1 MLPPAE
7 VPNPEL
13 PPGPQTAIPTSKL
26 KLLDQVR
33 REIRLRHY
41 SLRTE
46 EAYVDW
52 IKRFLHFH
60 KAKAAPHPS
69 GSGEASGWRHPRDLG
84 AAEVR
89 QFLEHLAA
97 DRNVA
102 AATQNQALNALVF
115 LYHGVLKIKL
125 GELGEYLR
133 ANKPGRLPV
142 VLARPEAQRL
152 LAALP
157 GTHQLIG
164 QLLYGTGLRLLECLR
179 LRIKDVDFARNQVTV
194 RDGKG
199 FKDRVTM
206 LPDKLKDELQRHL
219 ERVKLLHEQDLA
231 QGGGRVYLPYALAEK
246 YPNANREWAW
256 QYVFP
261 AKTVSTDPRTGERRR
276 HHVHENA
283 VQKAIKEAV
292 RLAGLSKPANCH
304 CLRHSFATHL
314 LEAGY
319 DIRTVQELL
328 GHKDVATTQIYT
340 HVMQKPGL
348 GVRSPLNG

>member
-1 MLPPAE
+1 MLPLGE
-7 VPNPEL
+7 DPNPEL
-13 PPGPQTAIPTSKL
+13 TRRPQPAVPSSKP

-52 IKRFLHFH
+52 IQRYIQFH
-60 KAKAAPHPS
+60 KAKPAPDPS
-69 GSGEASGWRHPRDLG
+69 GGGEASGWRHPRDMG

-97 DRNVA
+97 DNNVA

-115 LYHGVLKIKL
+115 LYQGVLKIKL
-125 GELGEYLR
+125 GELGEYAR
-133 ANKPGRLPV
+133 ANKPARLPV
-142 VLARPEAQRL
+142 VLARQEAQRL

-179 LRIKDVDFARNQVTV
+179 LRIKDVDFERNQITV

-206 LPDKLKDELQRHL
+206 LPDKLKEELQRHL

-231 QGGGRVYLPYALAEK
+231 QGGGRVHLPYALAEK

-261 AKTVSTDPRTGERRR
+261 AKTVSIDPRTGERRR

-328 GHKDVATTQIYT
+328 GHQDVATTQIYT

-348 GVRSPLNG
+348 GVRSPLDG

>member
-1 MLPPAE
+1 
-7 VPNPEL
+7 
-13 PPGPQTAIPTSKL
+13 
-26 KLLDQVR
+26 VR

-46 EAYVDW
+46 EAYVGW
-52 IKRFLHFH
+52 IKRFIHFH
-60 KAKAAPHPS
+60 KSKPSPEPS
-69 GSGEASGWRHPRDLG
+69 GGGEASGWRHPRDMG

-89 QFLEHLAA
+89 QFLEHLAS

-102 AATQNQALNALVF
+102 APTQDQALNALVF

-125 GELGEYLR
+125 GELGEYVR
-133 ANKPGRLPV
+133 PTKPARVPV
-142 VLARPEAQRL
+142 VLARQEAQRL

-157 GTHQLIG
+157 GTHQMIG
-164 QLLYGTGLRLLECLR
+164 QLLYGTGMRLLECLR
-179 LRIKDVDFARNQVTV
+179 LRIKDVDFERNQITV

-206 LPDKLKDELQRHL
+206 LPDRLKGELQRHL

-231 QGGGRVYLPYALAEK
+231 QGGGRVHLPYALAEK
-246 YPNANREWAW
+246 YPNADREWAW

-261 AKTVSTDPRTGERRR
+261 AKTVSIDPRTGERRR

-328 GHKDVATTQIYT
+328 GHQDVSTTQIYT

-348 GVRSPLNG
+348 GVRSPLDG

>member
-52 IKRFLHFH
+52 IKRFIHFH
-60 KAKAAPHPS
+60 KTKAAPDRS
-69 GSGEASGWRHPRDLG
+69 GGGEASGWRHPRDMG

-102 AATQNQALNALVF
+102 APTQDQALNALVF
-115 LYHGVLKIKL
+115 LYHGVLKIEL

-133 ANKPGRLPV
+133 ANKPARLPV

-164 QLLYGTGLRLLECLR
+164 QLLYGTGMRLLECCGCGLKMWI
-179 LRIKDVDFARNQVTV
+179 LSVTRSLCGMV
-194 RDGKG
+194 KG
-199 FKDRVTM
+199 S
-206 LPDKLKDELQRHL
+206 
-219 ERVKLLHEQDLA
+219 
-231 QGGGRVYLPYALAEK
+231 
-246 YPNANREWAW
+246 
-256 QYVFP
+256 
-261 AKTVSTDPRTGERRR
+261 KTG
-276 HHVHENA
+276 
-283 VQKAIKEAV
+283 
-292 RLAGLSKPANCH
+292 
-304 CLRHSFATHL
+304 
-314 LEAGY
+314 
-319 DIRTVQELL
+319 
-328 GHKDVATTQIYT
+328 
-340 HVMQKPGL
+340 
-348 GVRSPLNG
+348 SPCCPTS

>member
-1 MLPPAE
+1 M
-7 VPNPEL
+7 
-13 PPGPQTAIPTSKL
+13 
-26 KLLDQVR
+26 R

-52 IKRFLHFH
+52 IKRFIHFH

-69 GSGEASGWRHPRDLG
+69 AGGEASGWRHPRDMG

-102 AATQNQALNALVF
+102 APTQHQALNALVF

-133 ANKPGRLPV
+133 ANKPAHLPV

-164 QLLYGTGLRLLECLR
+164 QLLYGTGMRLLECLR
-179 LRIKDVDFARNQVTV
+179 LRIKDVDFERNQITV

-206 LPDKLKDELQRHL
+206 LPDKLKGELPSP
-219 ERVKLLHEQDLA
+219 
-231 QGGGRVYLPYALAEK
+231 LP
-246 YPNANREWAW
+246 
-256 QYVFP
+256 
-261 AKTVSTDPRTGERRR
+261 S
-276 HHVHENA
+276 
-283 VQKAIKEAV
+283 
-292 RLAGLSKPANCH
+292 
-304 CLRHSFATHL
+304 
-314 LEAGY
+314 
-319 DIRTVQELL
+319 
-328 GHKDVATTQIYT
+328 GHGA
-340 HVMQKPGL
+340 GL
-348 GVRSPLNG
+348 GVSDRETLPRRSRMAEISSSGSGGASAGQPAGATRPFPRLRASPLAARLLRRVPRPLLLPQVLPLLPASGLSQGRVRQPRP

>member
-13 PPGPQTAIPTSKL
+13 PPGLQTAIPTSKL

-52 IKRFLHFH
+52 IKRFIHFH
-60 KAKAAPHPS
+60 KAKAAPDPS
-69 GSGEASGWRHPRDLG
+69 GGGEASGWRHPRDMG

-89 QFLEHLAA
+89 QFLEHLAT

-102 AATQNQALNALVF
+102 APTQDQALNALVF

-133 ANKPGRLPV
+133 ANKPAHLPV

-164 QLLYGTGLRLLECLR
+164 QLLYGTGMRLLECLR
-179 LRIKDVDFARNQVTV
+179 LRIKDVDFERNQITV

-206 LPDKLKDELQRHL
+206 LPDKLKGELSRHL

-246 YPNANREWAW
+246 YPNANPEWAW
-256 QYVFP
+256 PRKRLRLTRRSSIGCGNTSIHVLRVHSAFGIRSGTLHWVFGRSASAVGGAP
-261 AKTVSTDPRTGERRR
+261 TRTGICNFLSR
-276 HHVHENA
+276 A
-283 VQKAIKEAV
+283 VA
-292 RLAGLSKPANCH
+292 AN
-304 CLRHSFATHL
+304 L
-314 LEAGY
+314 L
-319 DIRTVQELL
+319 
-328 GHKDVATTQIYT
+328 
-340 HVMQKPGL
+340 
-348 GVRSPLNG
+348 

>member
-1 MLPPAE
+1 
-7 VPNPEL
+7 
-13 PPGPQTAIPTSKL
+13 
-26 KLLDQVR
+26 
-33 REIRLRHY
+33 
-41 SLRTE
+41 LRTE

-52 IKRFLHFH
+52 IKRYIQFH
-60 KAKAAPHPS
+60 KAKPAPDAPDS
-69 GSGEASGWRHPRDLG
+69 GGGEANGWRHPRDMG

-89 QFLEHLAA
+89 QFLEHLAV
-97 DRNVA
+97 DNNVA

-115 LYHGVLKIKL
+115 LYQGVLKIKL
-125 GELGEYLR
+125 GELGEYAR
-133 ANKPGRLPV
+133 ANKPARLPV
-142 VLARPEAQRL
+142 VLARQEAQRL

-179 LRIKDVDFARNQVTV
+179 LRIKDVDFERNQITV

-206 LPDKLKDELQRHL
+206 LPDKLKEELQRHL

-231 QGGGRVYLPYALAEK
+231 QGAGRVHLPYALAEK

-261 AKTVSTDPRTGERRR
+261 AKTVSIDPRTGERRR

-328 GHKDVATTQIYT
+328 GHQDVSTTQIYT

-348 GVRSPLNG
+348 GVRSPLDG

>member
-13 PPGPQTAIPTSKL
+13 PPGLQTAIPTSKL

-52 IKRFLHFH
+52 IKRFIHFH
-60 KAKAAPHPS
+60 KTKAAPHPS
-69 GSGEASGWRHPRDLG
+69 GGGEASGWRHPRDMG

-89 QFLEHLAA
+89 QFLEHLAT

-102 AATQNQALNALVF
+102 APTQDQALNALVF

-133 ANKPGRLPV
+133 ANKPAHLPV

-164 QLLYGTGLRLLECLR
+164 QLLYGTGMRLLECLR
-179 LRIKDVDFARNQVTV
+179 LRIKDVDFERNQITV

-206 LPDKLKDELQRHL
+206 LPDKLKGELPSPLPWPHFSVVRIGNRLRGWCWYEDAHRADRRAGWFLTFARSCVTEGASEDLDHCPGVQRGKAH
-219 ERVKLLHEQDLA
+219 RPLA
-231 QGGGRVYLPYALAEK
+231 PQNQSGHGRLFFTGLAER
-246 YPNANREWAW
+246 N
-256 QYVFP
+256 
-261 AKTVSTDPRTGERRR
+261 
-276 HHVHENA
+276 H
-283 VQKAIKEAV
+283 
-292 RLAGLSKPANCH
+292 RL
-304 CLRHSFATHL
+304 R
-314 LEAGY
+314 
-319 DIRTVQELL
+319 Q
-328 GHKDVATTQIYT
+328 
-340 HVMQKPGL
+340 
-348 GVRSPLNG
+348 